1 VREKELDLNLISHFA
16 KSISHEDILVDNDS
30 FENLPKINNHRS
42 LIKLIIHR
50 NVSDEKK
57 ICKKANLF
65 QRILKNLDS
74 LFAGNFRGFEVFANK
89 STKKRNE
96 KS

>member
-1 VREKELDLNLISHFA
+1 VREKELDLNLI

-74 LFAGNFRGFEVFANK
+74 LFAGYFFEIFANK
-89 STKKRNE
+89 STEKRNE